1 MTVAVGRL
9 YITVSLSPP
18 APTPPSAAER
28 AHESARLRQEL
39 AAERDHWF
47 SVIPRGFFR

>member
-9 YITVSLSPP
+9 HITVALSPSGY
-18 APTPPSAAER
+18 TPPSAAER
-28 AHESARLRQEL
+28 AHKSARARQEV